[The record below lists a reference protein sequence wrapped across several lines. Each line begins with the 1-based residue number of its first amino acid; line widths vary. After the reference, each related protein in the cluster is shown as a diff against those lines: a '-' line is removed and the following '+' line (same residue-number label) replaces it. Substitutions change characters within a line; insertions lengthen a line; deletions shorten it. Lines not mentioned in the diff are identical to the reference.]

1 MDQICPK
8 VWQLSVLIF
17 HSDPAGSVPSQ
28 MDKACYDT
36 FETYDTDSEYDGK
49 NPNKTVGQANT
60 SNLEKC
66 FDIDYLKHDFI
77 KAPKPAV
84 PVTTEKNTLNK
95 KVQKFSQLGTLQNQ
109 HFLCSSSKFSW
120 LLLLQLWFFFFLEEH
135 A

>member
-1 MDQICPK
+1 
-8 VWQLSVLIF
+8 
-17 HSDPAGSVPSQ
+17 

-36 FETYDTDSEYDGK
+36 FETNDTDSEYDGK

-95 KVQKFSQLGTLQNQ
+95 KVQKIFTTQSVAKPTLSLFQ
-109 HFLCSSSKFSW
+109 FKVLLVVTLTTLV
-120 LLLLQLWFFFFLEEH
+120 LLLLGGACIALLLKPEKGS
-135 A
+135 